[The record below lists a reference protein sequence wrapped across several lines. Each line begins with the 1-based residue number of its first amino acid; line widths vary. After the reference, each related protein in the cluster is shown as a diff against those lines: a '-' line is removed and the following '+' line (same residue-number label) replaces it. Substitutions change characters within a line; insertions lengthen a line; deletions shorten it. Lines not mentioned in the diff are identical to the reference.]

1 MDQHGFAGAVRAH
14 VYRRR
19 RHRHQHRLR
28 RPRALHPQPPRRLH
42 LRPLHRVRPRHCD
55 WHHRRDGLG
64 ARLQRGHLPDDP
76 DRLRRRLR
84 RPPQPLVHGVHLAL
98 AARAHARRA
107 ARHGHLRLLGHAD
120 QLRRGARAGVVPA
133 AVPLQVWLLLPPDH
147 HVRLPLGRAL
157 PHAPPRHRWPPL
169 LTRRRA
175 RGAAHAVQLEHHP
188 PQGGARRHRGGI
200 GQVPAAFCTLGVR
213 GG

>member
-1 MDQHGFAGAVRAH
+1 
-14 VYRRR
+14 
-19 RHRHQHRLR
+19 
-28 RPRALHPQPPRRLH
+28 
-42 LRPLHRVRPRHCD
+42 
-55 WHHRRDGLG
+55 
-64 ARLQRGHLPDDP
+64 
-76 DRLRRRLR
+76 
-84 RPPQPLVHGVHLAL
+84 
-98 AARAHARRA
+98 
-107 ARHGHLRLLGHAD
+107 D

-147 HVRLPLGRAL
+147 HVRLPLGLAL

-200 GQVPAAFCTLGVR
+200 GRIRGGVR
-213 GG
+213 ASPCRLLYIRGEGGLT